1 MVQFSS
7 VVVGVAK
14 RLRRAEIVVLSTDE
28 VENLSLSGGDFVPK
42 STMENRISPLDNP
55 SLSKDLVLVK
65 ASAFI
70 RPVMK
75 FASGDKWKW
84 WAAITENC
92 RLSAD
97 EAMGRRI
104 APMPLALRRGR
115 LVSQIAVGGSLN
127 R

>member
-55 SLSKDLVLVK
+55 SLSKDFVLVK

-84 WAAITENC
+84 WAATTENW

-115 LVSQIAVGGSLN
+115 LVSQIAVGGFLN